1 MQKIRYRLIYNRSGK
16 LNKDGKALIQIE
28 CRQYEKRMYISTGIY
43 IRQEEWESGVVKIS
57 PFAYEYNAMLKEK
70 IIEVEKMEIEI
81 WKQQQ
86 EPTLAKIKQACKKK
100 VHPMATLGDL
110 EKEFVEPTKR
120 KEATKDAYR
129 TTIKDIEKFDK
140 YVTISDVSYD
150 WIERYRKYLSDKGLM
165 RNSIIGRLRNLHF
178 ITNEALRREII
189 TKDPFKNIIIGEMTH
204 RQESLTENEVNKIE
218 KMNVSGK
225 EKHVRDLFLFSC
237 YTGLRYSDLTTLRT
251 SDIKRI
257 HGKIWLVK
265 ETLKTGGYAKI
276 PLFSLFGGKGVKLI
290 EEYGTIERLANV
302 GSNSDTN
309 RELKLLGTKSRIK
322 TPLHWHLA
330 RHTFISVLAKKGV
343 SLPIIMQIVNHT
355 KSDTT
360 RNYMDINANDVG
372 KIINKIFSTK
382 HLSAENMLK

>member
-1 MQKIRYRLIYNRSGK
+1 
-16 LNKDGKALIQIE
+16 
-28 CRQYEKRMYISTGIY
+28 MYISTGIY
-43 IRQEEWESGVVKIS
+43 IHIEEWESGVVVKT

-86 EPTLAKIKQACKKK
+86 EPTLAKIKQAFKKN

-150 WIERYRKYLSDKGLM
+150 WIERYRKHLSDKGLM

-204 RQESLTENEVNKIE
+204 KQESLSESEVSKIE
-218 KMNVSGK
+218 RIDIEDKS
-225 EKHVRDLFLFSC
+225 KHIRDLFLFSC
-237 YTGLRYSDLTTLRT
+237 YTGLRYSDLITLRT

-309 RELKLLGTKSRIK
+309 RELKLLGIKCKIK

-330 RHTFISVLAKKGV
+330 RHTFISILAKKGV

-372 KIINKIFSTK
+372 KIINKIFAVK
-382 HLSAENMLK
+382 RLNVDEIIK